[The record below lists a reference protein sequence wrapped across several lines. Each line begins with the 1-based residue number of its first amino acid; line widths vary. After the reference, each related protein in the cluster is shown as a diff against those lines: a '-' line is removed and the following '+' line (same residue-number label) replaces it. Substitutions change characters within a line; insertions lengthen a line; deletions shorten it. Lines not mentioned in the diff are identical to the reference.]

1 MGIILAYSVDLDI
14 FGIVYVYKLL
24 VDIRAVRAWM
34 TERWIDLA
42 RFVSNLRKGKG
53 FDGTRFSGDRAVT
66 YFTEKSAPMSTR
78 EIDVDVMVFATYRLF
93 YERFAHNLSINDD
106 RVPIL
111 GKGYFRGN
119 LEASE
124 VETDTFLHE
133 LS

>member
-1 MGIILAYSVDLDI
+1 MSIVLAYSVNLDI
-14 FGIVYVYKLL
+14 FGVVYVYKLL
-24 VDIRAVRAWM
+24 VDIRAVRARV

-53 FDGTRFSGDRAVT
+53 FAETRFSRDRAVT
-66 YFTEKSAPMSTR
+66 YFTEKSAPMSTG
-78 EIDVDVMVFATYRLF
+78 EIDVDVMVFTTYRLF
-93 YERFAHNLSINDD
+93 YERFAHNLSVNDD

-124 VETDTFLHE
+124 VEADTFLHE